1 MANPHPYDAGSINER
16 MGIDSSAAY
25 TLEGVGMGKTEFRI
39 KRFGEK
45 LRVMLAKGGELI
57 RSLSTRSRSKKSAR
71 EHDEWLSDS
80 LYSGV

>member
-1 MANPHPYDAGSINER
+1 
-16 MGIDSSAAY
+16 
-25 TLEGVGMGKTEFRI
+25 MGKTEFRI

-45 LRVMLAKGGELI
+45 LRVILAKGGELI
-57 RSLSTRSRSKKSAR
+57 RSLSTRSRNKKSAR

>member
-1 MANPHPYDAGSINER
+1 MN
-16 MGIDSSAAY
+16 IDSSAAY

-45 LRVMLAKGGELI
+45 LRVILAKGGELF
-57 RSLSTRSRSKKSAR
+57 RSLSARSRNKKSAR